1 MQHLNIFRSEVR
13 PINLDNLVPNMP
25 TRQMDCT
32 YGSVATSDQHDE
44 IDLGDSIPL
53 CSGRT
58 RKASIGVGIAIGTLL
73 LGAVVTMLSRK
84 PDLSDSDDPTAY
96 ANLSSLAKASPEE
109 AFGFLGVERA
119 DGSDP
124 SPIWGDVKGPYPTN
138 SWYLNLVSHK
148 SSVKPDEIMSRV
160 YTTPYVI
167 DVAPPNDMA
176 GIRVH
181 WPVIKASANNIQM
194 VYDYNN
200 GVSMGTTDVDASY
213 LVDEDEGISDLS
225 LSLKWGDKSD
235 KAMVTHIVRGMPYST
250 TRYYGGALPVLYS
263 DNAPNSQPLVDGE
276 AVLDCEGGGTV
287 TVEKEIQLHFRNS
300 DFTWA
305 VFFSK
310 PVEVSCEIIGDD
322 IKLASFELS
331 IIDYEIDDEP
341 LTTRIALI
349 DPCTTGKSD
358 ITEHCSEKNEWK
370 DPDGYVALLRERVGT
385 FPTSPTIDFE
395 YPGDDV
401 PAKEREVK
409 MTIDWKATSSSSEED
424 EDEDDLIMFALPH
437 HQEDLADTCT
447 TYCIPTF
454 HGKTCLVEGS
464 SWTLTEDISTPVSF
478 TAGRPPEAETIPAL
492 VKALKEDIN
501 YRLSDNML
509 RGAADTY
516 FSGKILARLGRVIAI
531 ASELRTLA
539 EGSVETTKPLYDDNV
554 EDDFVAASIKAAANA
569 DLPSE
574 IDISKAVTMLSKGV
588 EIWLTTDAEATYV
601 YDKSWGGFVNCGCKY
616 KGKGQHGYCSNHF
629 PDECPALEDVN
640 EDFGNGFYNDHHFH
654 YGYHLYAAGVV
665 AKHDPVWAAKTFDRV
680 LLYVRDIANPLADD
694 EYFPQFRQKDWYLGS
709 SWAAGIVSAENSPH
723 GRNQESS
730 SEAIAAYEGVALWG
744 AAVYDAG
751 IANNLELA
759 KLVRDAGQLLTMTE
773 LRATKRYWH
782 VWSNGDHT
790 NSYPSAYTKLVV
802 GMMYETQA
810 SFQTWF
816 APYAVVSYGIQLL
829 PLTPIAEYRDD
840 PEWAAELYP
849 LYKESCESAGDY
861 CTGNGW
867 SILQAG
873 LLATTGSH
881 EKAINQALEVPKE
894 VFATD
899 GGIGNSLSN
908 TLWFIATRKP
918 VDLHA

>member
-1 MQHLNIFRSEVR
+1 
-13 PINLDNLVPNMP
+13 MP
-25 TRQMDCT
+25 PRQMDYT
-32 YGSVATSDQHDE
+32 YGSVAADDEHDE
-44 IDLGDSIPL
+44 KLPLEMQDDLGDSIRDGEKKFAASNPL

-58 RKASIGVGIAIGTLL
+58 KKASIGIGIGAIL
-73 LGAVVTMLSRK
+73 AVAMVAFDRK
-84 PDLSDSDDPTAY
+84 ADPFADDDLSAY
-96 ANLSSLAKASPEE
+96 ANLPSLATASPEE
-109 AFGFLGVERA
+109 AFGFLGIERA
-119 DGSDP
+119 EGSDP
-124 SPIWGDVKGPYPTN
+124 SPVWGDVEGPYPTN

-148 SSVKPDEIMSRV
+148 SSVQPDEIMSRV

-167 DVAPPNDMA
+167 DTAPPNDMA

-181 WPVIKASANNIQM
+181 WPVVKASAKNIQM
-194 VYDYNN
+194 VYDYKN
-200 GVSMGTTDVDASY
+200 GVSIGSTDVDASY
-213 LVDEDEGISDLS
+213 KVDADEDISDLG
-225 LSLKWGDKSD
+225 LSLKWGDKSE
-235 KAMVTHIVRGMPYST
+235 KAMATHIVRGMPYAT
-250 TRYYGGALPVLYS
+250 TRYYGGAMPALHS
-263 DNAPNSQPLVDGE
+263 DNAPDSQPLIDGVTE
-276 AVLDCEGGGTV
+276 LDCEGGGTAM
-287 TVEKEIQLHFRNS
+287 VEMEIQLHFRNS

-305 VFFSK
+305 MFFSK

-322 IKLASFELS
+322 INVATFELS
-331 IIDYEIDDEP
+331 VIDYEVGDEP
-341 LTTRIALI
+341 LTVRMALI

-358 ITEHCSEKNEWK
+358 ITQHCSEKNEWK
-370 DPDGYVALLRERVGT
+370 DPDGYISLLRERAGT

-395 YPGDDV
+395 YPEDDV
-401 PAKEREVK
+401 PTEEREVK
-409 MTIDWKATSSSSEED
+409 MTIDWKAKGG

-437 HQEDLADTCT
+437 HQEDLAETCT

-464 SWTLTEDISTPVSF
+464 KWSITEDIGTPISF
-478 TAGRPPEAETIPAL
+478 NAGRPPEGDAIPAL
-492 VKALKEDIN
+492 AEALKEDIH
-501 YRLSDNML
+501 YRLSDNMM

-531 ASELRTLA
+531 SSELRTLA
-539 EGSVETTKPLYDDNV
+539 EGSVESIKPLYNDDV
-554 EDDFVAASIKAAANA
+554 EDAFITASIEAASKAE
-569 DLPSE
+569 LPSE
-574 IDISKAVTMLSKGV
+574 TDIDKAVKMLQKGV
-588 EIWLTTDAEATYV
+588 EIWLTTNAEATYV
-601 YDKSWGGFVNCGCKY
+601 YDKSWGGFVNCGCTY
-616 KGKGQHGYCSNHF
+616 KGKGEHGYCSNHF

-654 YGYHLYAAGVV
+654 YGYHIYAAGVV

-680 LLYVRDIANPLADD
+680 LLYVRDIANPLAED

-730 SEAIAAYEGVALWG
+730 SESIAAYEGVALWG

-773 LRATKRYWH
+773 LRAANRYWH
-782 VWSNGDHT
+782 VWSSDDHS
-790 NSYPSAYTKLVV
+790 NSYPAAYDKLVV

-810 SFQTWF
+810 SFETWF

-849 LYKESCESAGDY
+849 LYKESCETAGDF
-861 CTGNGW
+861 CTDNGW

-881 EKAINQALEVPKE
+881 EEAIDQALDVPKK

-899 GGIGNSLSN
+899 GGVGNSLSN
-908 TLWFIATRKP
+908 TLWFIATRKS
-918 VDLHA
+918 V